1 MIWLIPRV
9 LSYSAF
15 LLAPFLAPGDVQERT
30 LGMRLRGRL
39 LKGRGERVNTQACE
53 NETDAHDVR
62 RPVVTQ
68 CMNSTLG
75 RRLAVGQM
83 VNWFII
89 APHQNS

>member
-15 LLAPFLAPGDVQERT
+15 LLGSFLAPGDVQEGT

-39 LKGRGERVNTQACE
+39 LKERGERVNTQACE

-68 CMNSTLG
+68 CMNSTLCL
-75 RRLAVGQM
+75 RADVCTQA
-83 VNWFII
+83 NQ
-89 APHQNS
+89 H

>member
-15 LLAPFLAPGDVQERT
+15 LLASFLAPGDVQEGT

-39 LKGRGERVNTQACE
+39 LKGRGERVNAQACE

-68 CMNSTLG
+68 CMNSTLCL
-75 RRLAVGQM
+75 RADVCTQ
-83 VNWFII
+83 
-89 APHQNS
+89 ATQHYD